1 VHFLRSFKVALTALA
16 ANKLRSVLAV
26 LGIVIGVMA
35 VIMMV
40 AMGKGAQARVHENFQ
55 KMGVNLVFVYPESTS
70 RGSSSSRS
78 SMAETLTVED
88 SEALAE
94 IPNILNVAPE
104 VRRTYQVK
112 YLNKNANIQV
122 VGTLPSAVAC
132 RNFTVERG
140 EFFEKSAVLGRLRVC
155 VMGARA
161 AFKLFGSIDPVGR
174 QIQIDRKNFQ
184 VLGVLADKGGDT
196 WGSLDE
202 NIYVPVTT
210 ALYRLFNRRYL
221 SQIMLQIDR
230 TENIDGA
237 VEAIEAEMKRLHRVT
252 ARDEP
257 DYAVRNYNEY
267 VQASQ
272 EAAGALTV
280 LLVIVACVSL
290 LVGGIGIMNIMLVSV
305 TERTREI
312 GIRKAIGARR
322 IDILKQFLIESMAIS
337 LLGGSIGIAL
347 GVVAAQVVPLLPLWS
362 KLSRGGDW
370 EAVITPEP
378 ILISFVFSCAVGIF
392 FGLYPAVKA
401 AKMNPVEALRY
412 E

>member
-1 VHFLRSFKVALTALA
+1 
-16 ANKLRSVLAV
+16 
-26 LGIVIGVMA
+26 M
-35 VIMMV
+35 
-40 AMGKGAQARVHENFQ
+40 
-55 KMGVNLVFVYPESTS
+55 
-70 RGSSSSRS
+70 
-78 SMAETLTVED
+78 
-88 SEALAE
+88 
-94 IPNILNVAPE
+94 
-104 VRRTYQVK
+104 
-112 YLNKNANIQV
+112 
-122 VGTLPSAVAC
+122 PSAVPC

-140 EFFEKSAVLGRLRVC
+140 EFFDRAAVMGRLRVC

-161 AFKLFGSIDPVGR
+161 ALKIFGSIDPVGR
-174 QIQIDRKNFQ
+174 QIQIDRKNFL

-202 NIYVPVTT
+202 NVYVPVTT

-221 SQIMLQIDR
+221 SQIMLQVDK
-230 TENIDGA
+230 TENIERA
-237 VEAIEAEMKRLHRVT
+237 VESIDSEMKKLHRVT

-257 DYAVRNYNEY
+257 DYAVRNYNEF

-272 EAAGALTV
+272 EAAGAFTM
-280 LLVIVACVSL
+280 LLVCIAAVSL

-322 IDILKQFLIESMAIS
+322 RDILKQFLIESMAIS
-337 LLGGSIGIAL
+337 LLGGAIGIAG
-347 GVVAAQVVPLLPLWS
+347 GVIVAQVLPRLPLWS
-362 KLSRGGDW
+362 KLSRGGNW

-392 FGLYPAVKA
+392 FGLYPALKA